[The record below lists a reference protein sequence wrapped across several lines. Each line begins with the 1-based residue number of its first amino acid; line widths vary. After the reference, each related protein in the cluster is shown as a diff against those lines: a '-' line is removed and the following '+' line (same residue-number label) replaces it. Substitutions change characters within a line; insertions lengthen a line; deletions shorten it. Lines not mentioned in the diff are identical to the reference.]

1 MDPLTYYF
9 LQAATSSLETQYSEL
24 QKVIQNERK
33 SRLEGEDTDNE
44 FFCSQSVAHVLK
56 AMNVL
61 PSSVASTE
69 YLPYSFSSEV
79 ELPLLRGAT
88 FSKELFIRGNKS
100 SVFGGSNEEFMA
112 SIQKAISECG
122 CDENGNSKCL
132 EEIQEISKDSQEI
145 SQDSQ
150 DSQDSSQNSSSME
163 NNHKSEEKEV
173 IPHEDVLS
181 ILSPED
187 LSYVLTQLR
196 MTRAFGR
203 TSTDNLKHLLQSM
216 KMYVY
221 ELNEVGI

>member
-1 MDPLTYYF
+1 MVDPLTSYF
-9 LQAATSSLETQYSEL
+9 LQSVISSLETQYSKL
-24 QKVIQNERK
+24 QEVIQSERK

-61 PSSVASTE
+61 PASVPSTE

-79 ELPLLRGAT
+79 ELPLLRGAS
-88 FSKELFIRGNKS
+88 FSKELFIRGNRS
-100 SVFGGSNEEFMA
+100 SVFGGNKEEFIA

-132 EEIQEISKDSQEI
+132 EEIHTI
-145 SQDSQ
+145 SQNEGLVDKVEK
-150 DSQDSSQNSSSME
+150 DEVGKVDE
-163 NNHKSEEKEV
+163 VDEVDEEKHN
-173 IPHEDVLS
+173 IPHDDVLS

-187 LSYVLTQLR
+187 LKYVLTQLR

-203 TSTDNLKHLLQSM
+203 TSIENLKHLLQSM
-216 KMYVY
+216 KMYV
-221 ELNEVGI
+221 LNE